1 MKNLK
6 NLRDKFHY
14 TQGDIAKYLGVS
26 RTTIVTYESDN
37 VKKLPREKEEMLCK
51 LYKISPIALYGP
63 ENFLIEP
70 KNADECNYLISVLN
84 QIKDSFKI

>member
-37 VKKLPREKEEMLCK
+37 VKKLPAKKEEMLCK
-51 LYKISPIALYGP
+51 LYQISPIALYGAD
-63 ENFLIEP
+63 NFLIEP

-84 QIKDSFKI
+84 QIKNGFKI